1 MLTTLAAA
9 KAINPEVLGVMYIN
23 TLMAFPFYQL
33 SGKFAEVQPHTT
45 PPRAH
50 TRTLT
55 HTQIHTQTHTHTHYV
70 HTLPLPRG
78 CPTSSGTIILPLVF
92 CSVLHNTV
100 VVDHDW
106 A

>member
-70 HTLPLPRG
+70 HHAAAATRMPDIKRHYHSAVGLLLCAPQHRG
-78 CPTSSGTIILPLVF
+78 GRS
-92 CSVLHNTV
+92 
-100 VVDHDW
+100 
-106 A
+106 